1 MTHVSHIWKL
11 KIDKI
16 AFKNCRSKCHYL
28 LWNQC
33 CGVHVLFTAFKCWSA
48 VFVSDRQGCSIVKE
62 AAILFSFYAI
72 AVRPSA
78 QLEAAVT
85 YQI

>member
-1 MTHVSHIWKL
+1 MSL
-11 KIDKI
+11 P
-16 AFKNCRSKCHYL
+16 SL
-28 LWNQC
+28 ES
-33 CGVHVLFTAFKCWSA
+33 VLRCVRALPVYSIQVLVA
-48 VFVSDRQGCSIVKE
+48 VFVSDRHGCSIVKE

-72 AVRPSA
+72 TARPSA

>member
-1 MTHVSHIWKL
+1 MALPFLESVLWHVRAL
-11 KIDKI
+11 
-16 AFKNCRSKCHYL
+16 
-28 LWNQC
+28 
-33 CGVHVLFTAFKCWSA
+33 A
-48 VFVSDRQGCSIVKE
+48 VYSIQQGCSFVKE

-72 AVRPSA
+72 TARPSV